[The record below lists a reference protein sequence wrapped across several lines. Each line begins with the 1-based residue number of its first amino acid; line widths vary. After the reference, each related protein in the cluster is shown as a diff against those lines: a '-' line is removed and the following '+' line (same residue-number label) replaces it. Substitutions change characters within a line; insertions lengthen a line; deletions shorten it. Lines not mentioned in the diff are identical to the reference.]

1 MLSLLGLVLLAV
13 EPGVVEPLAPPP
25 ASLPSAAGP
34 AAAPAPVAAPQ
45 LAPAPVLAPPFE
57 SREPRKN
64 YLLATLE
71 TAFIFGVGTVWY
83 WDSTWYSSGW
93 DLRFTWPDWGA
104 KFDLNAVRLDADR
117 FDTNAKSHPRAG
129 LYYYQAARGNGLG
142 FWKSYLWVW
151 VTSVLW
157 EYGVEFNEFPSIN
170 DMIFTP
176 QGGVSVGEPTYRLG
190 RFFDAGSP
198 TFANRLGA
206 LIFSPFSVIDD
217 WSSGR
222 HQPRGPTDEW
232 GFPLAFGHR
241 FSFELAGL
249 ESILDGQRAPL
260 GAMTIDTALVSHLGY
275 RRPGHGWETVAPGE
289 WTELGVRLLYGSH
302 GGIQGFDLHSSTLV
316 AGRYFRNYE
325 ELVPD
330 GISRRDNLRGW
341 GAMLGLGTAF
351 DYTSRNLAT
360 GPDKVAGMGIV
371 GPMVEIASER
381 GRAGLRFS
389 MQTYYSFA
397 QVDSLVYAAYG
408 DPLTSAAY
416 EINTPLRQ
424 QGYYYGQGLSSL
436 STLVA
441 RLGDFELS
449 LMTSLA
455 AYWSINFRD
464 RYQENLRNELEVSDT
479 RASGA
484 VAAGYRPGGG
494 PVRLSARIEH
504 YERTGELQGKS
515 AVSLE
520 TRAGVGVAFV
530 F

>member
-1 MLSLLGLVLLAV
+1 VPAHA
-13 EPGVVEPLAPPP
+13 PLTPALQPLHPP
-25 ASLPSAAGP
+25 AL
-34 AAAPAPVAAPQ
+34 
-45 LAPAPVLAPPFE
+45 E

-64 YLLATLE
+64 YLLAALE
-71 TAFIFGVGTVWY
+71 TGFIFGVGTVWY
-83 WDSTWYSSGW
+83 WDSTWYSKGW

-104 KFDLNAVRLDADR
+104 KFDLNAVRFDADR

-129 LYYYQAARGNGLG
+129 VYYYQAARGNGLSL
-142 FWKSYLWVW
+142 WESYLWVW

-176 QGGVSVGEPTYRLG
+176 QGGVAVGEPTYRLG

-206 LIFSPFSVIDD
+206 LLFSPFAVLDD
-217 WSSGR
+217 WASGR
-222 HQPRGPTDEW
+222 HQPRGPVDAW
-232 GFPLAFGHR
+232 GFPRMYDHR
-241 FSFELAGL
+241 FAFALDGL
-249 ESILDGQRAPL
+249 ESVLDGQRAL
-260 GAMTIDTALVSHLGY
+260 LESVAIDTALVSHLGY

-289 WTELGVRLLYGSH
+289 WTELCVRLLYG
-302 GGIQGFDLHSSTLV
+302 GRAGMQGFDLHSSTLV
-316 AGRYFRNYE
+316 AGRYFRDYD

-330 GISRRDNLRGW
+330 GISRTDNLRGW

-360 GPDKVAGMGIV
+360 APDKVASMGIV
-371 GPMVEIASER
+371 GPMVEIASES
-381 GRAGLRFS
+381 GRAGVRFS
-389 MQTYYSFA
+389 LQTYYAFA

-416 EINTPLRQ
+416 EIPTPLRQ
-424 QGYYYGQGLSSL
+424 QGYYYGQGLSSQ

-441 RLGDFELS
+441 RLGDLELS

-464 RYQENLRNELEVSDT
+464 RYQENLHNELEVSDT

-484 VAAGYRPGGG
+484 VAASYRPGGG
-494 PVRLSARIEH
+494 PLRLSARVEH

-520 TRAGVGVAFV
+520 TRAGLGVAFV

>member
-1 MLSLLGLVLLAV
+1 MVALLGLVLLAV
-13 EPGVVEPLAPPP
+13 EPGVVEPLATPP
-25 ASLPSAAGP
+25 ASLPAAPG
-34 AAAPAPVAAPQ
+34 AAPAPALPPAAA
-45 LAPAPVLAPPFE
+45 LPPPLE

-83 WDSTWYSSGW
+83 WDTTWYSKGW

-104 KFDLNAVRLDADR
+104 KFDLNAVRFDADR

-129 LYYYQAARGNGLG
+129 VYYYQAARGNGLG
-142 FWKSYLWVW
+142 FFESYLWVFA
-151 VTSVLW
+151 TSVIW

-176 QGGVSVGEPTYRLG
+176 QGGVAVGEPTYRLG

-206 LIFSPFSVIDD
+206 LLFSPFSVIDD
-217 WSSGR
+217 WASGR
-222 HQPRGPTDEW
+222 RQPRGPVDEW
-232 GFPLAFGHR
+232 GFPRAFDHR
-241 FSFELAGL
+241 FAFALDGLAS
-249 ESILDGQRAPL
+249 ELDGQRAFL
-260 GAMTIDTALVSHLGY
+260 ESFAIDTALVSHLGY

-289 WTELGVRLLYGSH
+289 WTELGVRLLYGQH
-302 GGIQGFDLHSSTLV
+302 GGMQGFDLHSSTLV
-316 AGRYFRNYE
+316 AGRYFRDYD

-330 GISRRDNLRGW
+330 DVSRRDNLRGW

-351 DYTSRNLAT
+351 DYTSRDLAAA
-360 GPDKVAGMGIV
+360 PDKVASMGV
-371 GPMVEIASER
+371 LGPMLEIASER
-381 GRAGLRFS
+381 GRAGVRFS
-389 MQTYYSFA
+389 LQTYYAFA
-397 QVDSLVYAAYG
+397 QVDSLVYAADG

-416 EINTPLRQ
+416 ELPTPLHQ
-424 QGYYYGQGLSSL
+424 QGYYFGQGLSSL

-441 RLGDFELS
+441 RLGDVELS

-464 RYQENLRNELEVSDT
+464 RYQESLHNELSVSDT

-484 VAAGYRPGGG
+484 VTASYKPGGG
-494 PVRLSARIEH
+494 PVRLSARVEH

>member
-1 MLSLLGLVLLAV
+1 MVPLLGFLLLAA
-13 EPGVVEPLAPPP
+13 EPGVVEPLAP
-25 ASLPSAAGP
+25 AAPSAPAVP
-34 AAAPAPVAAPQ
+34 AAAPAF
-45 LAPAPVLAPPFE
+45 PAPVPALRPPE
-57 SREPRKN
+57 LPSREPRKS

-71 TAFIFGVGTVWY
+71 TGLVFGAGTLWY
-83 WDSTWYSSGW
+83 WDRSWYSSGW

-104 KFDLNAVRLDADR
+104 KLDANAVRFDADR

-129 LYYYQAARGNGLG
+129 VYYYQAARGNGLSMLE
-142 FWKSYLWVW
+142 SYIWVF
-151 VTSVLW
+151 VTSVFW

-176 QGGVSVGEPTYRLG
+176 QGGIAAGEPTYRLS

-198 TFANRLGA
+198 TFSNRLGA
-206 LIFSPFSVIDD
+206 FLFSPFAFISDLA
-217 WSSGR
+217 SGHR
-222 HQPRGPTDEW
+222 QPRGPTDAY
-232 GFPLAFGHR
+232 GFPLAFHHR
-241 FSFELAGL
+241 FGFSLDGLA
-249 ESILDGQRAPL
+249 SDLDGQRAL
-260 GAMTIDTALVSHLGY
+260 LESVAIDTALVSHLGY
-275 RRPGHGWETVAPGE
+275 RRPGHGWERVAGGE
-289 WTELGVRLLYGSH
+289 WTELGVRLLYGGH
-302 GGIQGFDLHSSTLV
+302 AGLQGFDLHSSTLL
-316 AGRYFRNYE
+316 AGRYYRNYD

-330 GISRRDNLRGW
+330 GVSRPDNLQGW

-351 DYTSRNLAT
+351 DYTSRDLAT
-360 GPDKVAGMGIV
+360 GADKVAGAGLV
-371 GPMVEIASER
+371 GPMIEIASER
-381 GRAGLRFS
+381 GRAGVRFS

-408 DPLTSAAY
+408 DPLTTAAY
-416 EINTPLRQ
+416 EINTPLHQ

-441 RLGDFELS
+441 RFGDLELS

-464 RYQENLRNELEVSDT
+464 RYQEKLHNELAVSDT

-484 VAAGYRPGGG
+484 ASVGYRPGGG
-494 PVRLSARIEH
+494 PVRFSARVEH
-504 YERTGELQGKS
+504 YERTGELAGKS

-520 TRAGVGVAFV
+520 TRGGLGVAFV

>member
-1 MLSLLGLVLLAV
+1 MWAT
-13 EPGVVEPLAPPP
+13 
-25 ASLPSAAGP
+25 SA
-34 AAAPAPVAAPQ
+34 
-45 LAPAPVLAPPFE
+45 
-57 SREPRKN
+57 
-64 YLLATLE
+64 
-71 TAFIFGVGTVWY
+71 
-83 WDSTWYSSGW
+83 
-93 DLRFTWPDWGA
+93 
-104 KFDLNAVRLDADR
+104 
-117 FDTNAKSHPRAG
+117 
-129 LYYYQAARGNGLG
+129 
-142 FWKSYLWVW
+142 
-151 VTSVLW
+151 LW

-217 WSSGR
+217 WASGR
-222 HQPRGPTDEW
+222 HQPRGPPTPTASCSRT
-232 GFPLAFGHR
+232 GTASSFG
-241 FSFELAGL
+241 LDGL
-249 ESILDGQRAPL
+249 TSNLDGQR
-260 GAMTIDTALVSHLGY
+260 GATLESVAIDTALAEATSATGARATGG
-275 RRPGHGWETVAPGE
+275 RRSRPGE
-289 WTELGVRLLYGSH
+289 WTRARACGCLH
-302 GGIQGFDLHSSTLV
+302 GGHAGLQGFDLHSSTLV
-316 AGRYFRNYE
+316 AGRYFRSYDE
-325 ELVPD
+325 SWCPTASP
-330 GISRRDNLRGW
+330 GPDNLRGR
-341 GAMLGLGTAF
+341 GAMPSASAPPSTTPRGDPPAQGRTRLVKYGGSRFPDRMLEIRLGC
-351 DYTSRNLAT
+351 
-360 GPDKVAGMGIV
+360 
-371 GPMVEIASER
+371 R

-389 MQTYYSFA
+389 MQTYYAFA

-464 RYQENLRNELEVSDT
+464 RYQENLHNELEVSDT

-515 AVSLE
+515 AISLE
-520 TRAGVGVAFV
+520 TRAGLGVAFV